1 MENLLMYLLFAV
13 GVVLI
18 VKGGDW
24 FVDGAVWVAEVT
36 GIPKFIIGAT
46 IISLATTLPEV
57 IVSTIAAVEGHGIL
71 VSGVGDYI
79 AASQGKV
86 GMAIGNGIGSVICN
100 TAMILAIN
108 IIFMPL
114 AIKRREFAPKSLLL
128 VAAVVALFA
137 CSLGGA
143 FTTVGAAVM
152 IFIFALYIIENIRSA
167 KDEAAANDDERPAK
181 DKKSVITNI
190 LRVVVGAAGIVAGS
204 QLLVNSG
211 SEIAASWGVSEAIIG
226 VTIIAIGTSLPEFV
240 TAITSIIKKQ
250 TDMSVGNVI
259 GANVIDT
266 TLIISVCS
274 FIYGGSLPVSAQ
286 NIYLDFPVAIIVS
299 LIAAV
304 PTIINKKF
312 SRWQGVLMLA
322 LYVAYLIVVYDDID
336 LPAGKIRIRA
346 KGSAGTH
353 NGMRNIIYLLGRDDF
368 PRVRVG
374 IGRQPEGWDLADYVV
389 GEYRTPEERKVAFD
403 SYVRAANA
411 IEKIVKGDFEGAMR
425 DCNAEA

>member
-79 AASQGKV
+79 AASQDKV

-274 FIYGGSLPVSAQ
+274 FIYGGNLPVSAQ

-312 SRWQGVLMLA
+312 SRWQGVLMLT
-322 LYVAYLIVVYDDID
+322 LYVAYLIVVTTC
-336 LPAGKIRIRA
+336 L
-346 KGSAGTH
+346 
-353 NGMRNIIYLLGRDDF
+353 NGYLGLFG
-368 PRVRVG
+368 V
-374 IGRQPEGWDLADYVV
+374 
-389 GEYRTPEERKVAFD
+389 
-403 SYVRAANA
+403 
-411 IEKIVKGDFEGAMR
+411 
-425 DCNAEA
+425 

>member
-181 DKKSVITNI
+181 DKKSVITTI

-259 GANVIDT
+259 GAN
-266 TLIISVCS
+266 
-274 FIYGGSLPVSAQ
+274 
-286 NIYLDFPVAIIVS
+286 
-299 LIAAV
+299 AAYC
-304 PTIINKKF
+304 K
-312 SRWQGVLMLA
+312 M
-322 LYVAYLIVVYDDID
+322 
-336 LPAGKIRIRA
+336 RA
-346 KGSAGTH
+346 
-353 NGMRNIIYLLGRDDF
+353 MC
-368 PRVRVG
+368 V
-374 IGRQPEGWDLADYVV
+374 
-389 GEYRTPEERKVAFD
+389 
-403 SYVRAANA
+403 
-411 IEKIVKGDFEGAMR
+411 
-425 DCNAEA
+425 